1 MNARPSSGVHP
12 LPLFHAES
20 DVWNSLDGP
29 TQEQLLDCLALLLL
43 RHLQPTVRCA
53 CQEPTLTKG
62 NPT

>member
-12 LPLFHAES
+12 LPLFHAEP

-29 TQEQLLDCLALLLL
+29 TQEQVLDCLGLLLL
-43 RHLQPTVRCA
+43 RHLQPAARCIH
-53 CQEPTLTKG
+53 QERTLTKG